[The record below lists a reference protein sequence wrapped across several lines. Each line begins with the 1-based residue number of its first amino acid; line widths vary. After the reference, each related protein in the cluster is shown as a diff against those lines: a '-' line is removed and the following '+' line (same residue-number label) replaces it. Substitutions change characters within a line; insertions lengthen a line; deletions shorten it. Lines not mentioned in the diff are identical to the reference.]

1 MKIDLYTKAV
11 LTVIAVCLVWMCLN
25 GATPVVGAQA
35 APPEPAPVMLVDA
48 KGNPL
53 VTADAGLRV
62 NLGMKAVPVF
72 IQNDSLNVAVT
83 NRALTVALG
92 AIQRS
97 TTWDPIQVQVMREPP
112 TQRPI
117 P

>member
-35 APPEPAPVMLVDA
+35 ARPEPTPVVLVDA
-48 KGNPL
+48 KGTPL
-53 VTADAGLRV
+53 YTAEGLRV
-62 NLGMKAVPVF
+62 NIGPRVLPVTV
-72 IQNDSLNVAVT
+72 NNASLPVT
-83 NRALTVALG
+83 IGNPWL
-92 AIQRS
+92 
-97 TTWDPIQVQVMREPP
+97 QVQVMREPP
-112 TQRPI
+112 TQMPV